1 MTMKQNQQLLSSM
14 LKTIQSSQVEIRS
27 VLDTTLGSSL
37 RNTLETQLKEYD
49 SIETEAYTLALQR
62 GWELPELDLGRRFL
76 KDRMIRMKLNG
87 HSTDSRIADL
97 LIQGNTKG
105 MIQGLRNLH
114 QFEGQD
120 QPIRTLS
127 QKLLD
132 CETAHIRQMQ
142 RFL

>member
-97 LIQGNTKG
+97 LIQGYTKG